1 MSGYLSM
8 AEFIKQIILPSN
20 LVLLFLAAGIILL
33 LARRRK
39 RAGLI
44 SISLGAAIY
53 IFFATGVISLWLLGS
68 LEHRYGPLSSA
79 ANLQDVKRI
88 VILAGYAER
97 HEGLPLTSEVNF
109 ASAYRLMEGLRIAHL
124 LPEAQI
130 LISGGGEVPEIMERL
145 LASMGL
151 SERRIAIENSSNN
164 THESAENVKRLLGG
178 ERFIL
183 VTSAGHMHRAMRVF
197 AKEGTNPVPAP
208 TNYMSVKERRFMD
221 YLPSPRHLVYADLA
235 VHEYLGM
242 AWYRLTG
249 KM

>member
-130 LISGGGEVPEIMERL
+130 LISGGSSVPGIMMAVL
-145 LASMGL
+145 TAMGV
-151 SERRIAIENSSNN
+151 EPQRIAIESGSGS
-164 THESAENVKRLLGG
+164 THESAENLKGIIGG
-178 ERFIL
+178 ERMIL
-183 VTSAGHMHRAMRVF
+183 VTSAGHMPRAMGVF
-197 AKEGTNPVPAP
+197 TKAGMNPVPAP
-208 TNYMSVKERRFMD
+208 TNYMSVRERRFMD